1 MMLNFCPLLIK
12 IRSFKNR
19 EHFNEKKDGPYRS
32 FGYLSLFSW
41 QNGAK
46 EKYSNFAIFNR
57 ISDTKTRVLS
67 KQSQIY

>member
-19 EHFNEKKDGPYRS
+19 EHINEKKDGPYRS
-32 FGYLSLFSW
+32 FGYLSLFSDPLDFW

-57 ISDTKTRVLS
+57 ISDT
-67 KQSQIY
+67 